1 MCSLFHSTKSLC
13 LAHFHSVQMYLVFLP
28 LFLALKDLI
37 IFYSLHRESSKTQ
50 LEQSAHELET
60 AMGCE
65 QQKSTELDYDVI
77 EQVSSDEEEVL
88 PPSSQHLKENL
99 KDQDTLTSDVA
110 EQAQGE
116 ERSRPDQ
123 NYTPMSETESN
134 VSVVVVDCTTE
145 SRSEEVE
152 PPVDVP
158 PVQTDVVSESLIEKT
173 EEKKPNLQKVVL
185 QMVKRNG
192 QVN

>member
-1 MCSLFHSTKSLC
+1 M
-13 LAHFHSVQMYLVFLP
+13 
-28 LFLALKDLI
+28 KDLI
-37 IFYSLHRESSKTQ
+37 IFYSSHAESSKTQ
-50 LEQSAHELET
+50 LEQSTHDFET
-60 AMGCE
+60 AMACE
-65 QQKSTELDYDVI
+65 QQKGTELDYDVI
-77 EQVSSDEEEVL
+77 EQVSSDEEQAL
-88 PPSSQHLKENL
+88 SPSSQDPKENP
-99 KDQDTLTSDVA
+99 KDQDTLTSDL
-110 EQAQGE
+110 QAQGE
-116 ERSRPDQ
+116 ERSHPDQ

-152 PPVDVP
+152 PPADVP
-158 PVQTDVVSESLIEKT
+158 PVQTDVVSESLIEKA